1 MRTHPRSTARAG
13 WVGGLAAAALV
24 LAGCGTVPAGPVG
37 AAETQPPAATEA
49 PTSATATP
57 GATPTEAGPSTP
69 SASPTTKPAS
79 DKAASTRPALLLEK
93 GDKGEKVRDLQV
105 RLRDLDWYSGSI
117 TGTYAASTVTGVK
130 GFQGKRGLKKTGSVD
145 ATTWKQLTKRTSAST
160 KDERHNVLRPGKAI
174 YRQGS
179 SGDKVRDLQARL
191 KQIGWFSGSVTGTY
205 GRATASGVKGF
216 QGKRAIPVT
225 GDVDARTWSR
235 LTAMTRTPT
244 EDAKHN
250 RTPKPSKAGLD
261 SRCLTGRAICIS
273 KSSNSLTWV
282 VDGKPQLRMDVRFG
296 AVGTP
301 TREGTFSIQRKE
313 RDWTS
318 TIYHSKMPYSMFFSG
333 GQAVHYSSDFAARG
347 YAGASHG
354 CVNVRNLPALQTLFA
369 QARTGD
375 KVIVYR

>member
-1 MRTHPRSTARAG
+1 MRTTWAG
-13 WVGGLAAAALV
+13 ALIAAALV
-24 LAGCGTVPAGPVG
+24 LPGCGTVPGGSVG
-37 AAETQPPAATEA
+37 AAETQPPAETSGA
-49 PTSATATP
+49 TSATAAP
-57 GATPTEAGPSTP
+57 SPEPSPST
-69 SASPTTKPAS
+69 SPTTKPAS
-79 DKAASTRPALLLEK
+79 KPSSRTPAKAAEPAVLLEK

-105 RLRDLDWYSGSI
+105 RLRDLDWFGGAI
-117 TGTYAASTVTGVK
+117 TGTYGSSTVTGVK

-145 ATTWKQLTKRTSAST
+145 PTTWKQLTKRTSTPT
-160 KDERHNVLRPGKAI
+160 KDEKHNVLRPGKAI

-179 SGDKVRDLQARL
+179 TGDKVRDLQARL

-205 GRATASGVKGF
+205 GSATASGVRGF
-216 QGKRAIPVT
+216 QGKRGIPVT
-225 GDVDARTWSR
+225 GEVDARTWSR

-244 EDAKHN
+244 SDAKHN
-250 RTPKPSKAGLD
+250 RLPKPSKAGLD
-261 SRCLTGRAICIS
+261 SRCMTGRAICIS

-313 RDWTS
+313 RTWTS

-354 CVNVRNLPALQTLFA
+354 CVNVRNLSGIASLFS

>member
-1 MRTHPRSTARAG
+1 VRATTKTG
-13 WVGGLAAAALV
+13 WAGLALAAV
-24 LAGCGTVPAGPVG
+24 LAVGGCGTVPGAQVG
-37 AAETQPPAATEA
+37 AAETQPAPAPTGAATSA
-49 PTSATATP
+49 SDTPTSASPAPEPSRSST
-57 GATPTEAGPSTP
+57 TEPASSTP
-69 SASPTTKPAS
+69 SSAPKPAA
-79 DKAASTRPALLLEK
+79 KPAPLLEK
-93 GDKGEKVRDLQV
+93 GDKGEKVRELQV
-105 RLRDLDWYSGSI
+105 RLRQLDWYAGSI
-117 TGTYAASTVTGVK
+117 TGAFGKTTVTSVK
-130 GFQGKRGLKKTGSVD
+130 GFQGKRGMKETGSVD
-145 ATTWKQLTKRTSAST
+145 KATWASLVKRTRT
-160 KDERHNVLRPGKAI
+160 PTRDERHNVLRPGPALWK
-174 YRQGS
+174 QGS

-191 KQIGWFSGSVTGTY
+191 KQIAWFSGNVTGTY
-205 GRATASGVKGF
+205 GSATASAVRGF

-225 GDVDARTWSR
+225 GEVDQRTWNR

-250 RTPKPSKAGLD
+250 RVPKPSAAGLD
-261 SRCLTGRAICIS
+261 SRCMTGRAICIS
-273 KSSNSLTWV
+273 KSSNSLVWV

-301 TREGTFSIQRKE
+301 TREGTFSILRKE
-313 RDWTS
+313 RTWVS
-318 TIYHSKMPYSMFFSG
+318 TIYHSSMPYSMFFSG

>member
-1 MRTHPRSTARAG
+1 MRTTVRTTWAG
-13 WVGGLAAAALV
+13 ALIAAALV
-24 LAGCGTVPAGPVG
+24 LPGCGTVPGGSVG
-37 AAETQPPAATEA
+37 AAETQPPAETSGA
-49 PTSATATP
+49 TSATAAP
-57 GATPTEAGPSTP
+57 SPEPSPST
-69 SASPTTKPAS
+69 SPTTKPAS
-79 DKAASTRPALLLEK
+79 KPSSRTPAKAAEPAVLLEK

-105 RLRDLDWYSGSI
+105 RLRDLDWFGGAI
-117 TGTYAASTVTGVK
+117 TGTYGSSTVTGVK

-145 ATTWKQLTKRTSAST
+145 PTTWKQLTKRTSTPT
-160 KDERHNVLRPGKAI
+160 KDEKHNVLRPGKAI

-179 SGDKVRDLQARL
+179 TGDKVRDLQARL

-205 GRATASGVKGF
+205 GSATASGVRGF
-216 QGKRAIPVT
+216 QGKRGIPVT
-225 GDVDARTWSR
+225 GEVDARTWSR

-244 EDAKHN
+244 SDAKHN
-250 RTPKPSKAGLD
+250 RLPKPSKAGLD
-261 SRCLTGRAICIS
+261 SRCMTGRAICIS

-313 RDWTS
+313 RTWTS

-354 CVNVRNLPALQTLFA
+354 CVNVRNLSGIASLFS